1 MGRRRPIRPFMA
13 GAAPK
18 SPGRTFLRAFKPVS
32 RAVRGNKWRIIANI
46 DYRHEIVYLV
56 WIGSHAE
63 YDKL

>member
-1 MGRRRPIRPFMA
+1 MA

-18 SPGRTFLRAFKPVS
+18 SPGRTFLRAFKAMS
-32 RAVRGNKWRIIANI
+32 RAVRVHKWQIIANI

-56 WIGSHAE
+56 WICSHTE